1 VEDYLTDD
9 LIGRAAVQYR
19 AQHPDAPT
27 DGRAAIITAGVPGAG
42 KSSALSFIATGY
54 RRIDPDDIKD
64 ILLAEM
70 EKAGQLDARHRH
82 VLADGNS
89 VTPGELARWVH
100 TASTDAADRVRQASL
115 RIGENFVMEGTLSWH
130 RLPTSHVDELAVG
143 GYERLTVLDIE
154 VPLTV
159 AIEQSKLRWW
169 QGRYSRHTKFGVALG
184 GCYISEAALD
194 EFYSG
199 PRTASKCA
207 ANARKLYRT
216 ANKAGIESEVI
227 IHSRDTTGAEYKAR
241 LTPDGDVLPWQGAS
255 LGAVCIS
262 CGTVLKDPQAILN
275 GVGPSCSHKSVH
287 A

>member
-1 VEDYLTDD
+1 LSAPQSNRRLRDKVHSELAALLDGGQLAVAPRAVQDFLTDD
-9 LIGRAAVQYR
+9 LIGRAAAQYR

-42 KSSALSFIATGY
+42 KSSALSSLATGY

-64 ILLAEM
+64 ILLAQM
-70 EKAGQLDARHRH
+70 EKAGHLDARQRH
-82 VLADGNS
+82 ILADGNS

-130 RLPTSHVDELAVG
+130 RLPTSHVDELAVS

-169 QGRYSRHTKFGVALG
+169 QGR
-184 GCYISEAALD
+184 
-194 EFYSG
+194 
-199 PRTASKCA
+199 
-207 ANARKLYRT
+207 
-216 ANKAGIESEVI
+216 
-227 IHSRDTTGAEYKAR
+227 
-241 LTPDGDVLPWQGAS
+241 
-255 LGAVCIS
+255 
-262 CGTVLKDPQAILN
+262 
-275 GVGPSCSHKSVH
+275 
-287 A
+287 